1 VVRFLF
7 FNSTIIS
14 DFSIYDMKPRKDIFF
29 LVGFMGVGKS
39 HLGQRLAWQLNRE
52 FVDTDELIEDREQM
66 SISSIFSE
74 RGELA
79 FRTLERE
86 VIRGLIPKKN
96 LVVATGGGLPIYGN
110 LMDVLLQNGTTI
122 YLEANE
128 KLILNRLVKEKE
140 HRPLLKNKTDLEI
153 EVYILESLNT
163 RSPIYEKAHLIFDLR
178 GDFKKDEQD
187 FLAMFKPPLAEFEW

>member
-1 VVRFLF
+1 V
-7 FNSTIIS
+7 NH
-14 DFSIYDMKPRKDIFF
+14 PRKDIFF

-39 HLGQRLAWQLNRE
+39 YLGQRLAWQLNRT
-52 FVDTDELIEDREQM
+52 FVDTDQLIETREQQ
-66 SISSIFSE
+66 SISTIFSE

-79 FRTLERE
+79 FRYLEGE
-86 VIRGLIPKKN
+86 VIRGLIPEKN
-96 LVVATGGGLPIYGN
+96 LVVATGGGLPVYGN

-128 KLILNRLVKEKE
+128 KLIFNRLIQERE

-153 EVYILESLNT
+153 KDYISETLKI

-178 GDFKKDEQD
+178 GDYKRDEDD
-187 FLAMFKPPLAEFEW
+187 FLAMFKPPLIEFDW